1 MIENRYLILHHLHAK
16 RRLAGLKISIRLAM
30 NGGNGSATHGTV
42 THGLIQGSRLLTSRR
57 MRVMRL
63 GSIVRMKMKS
73 KKRSWKSIPMD
84 LPICQKGMG

>member
-30 NGGNGSATHGTV
+30 NGGNGSATHG
-42 THGLIQGSRLLTSRR
+42 LIRGSRLLTSRR